1 MNKDEKN
8 AAYYYR
14 KKNSSSTNVK
24 PVLARTQSDLSG
36 FGENEFRSLTP
47 SRMAPKPPSIN
58 TNVQKE
64 PFGSGSSSF
73 AASRTNS
80 RTPLGSRQTSSNS
93 IQKLHSYSSV
103 DSRQSDEK
111 PQKKSAFESFVS
123 SMSSLLTGGSGSSP
137 TNLHAS
143 GASSPRKSTIISS
156 PFDPKHVTHVGFNYE
171 TGEFT
176 GMPTEWQALLKVS
189 GITKSEQVQHPQAVL
204 DAMAF
209 YSQSKKYLENG
220 TSPPFPRDSVE
231 RSAVPSPISS
241 ISSGASSPVQTRNAL
256 PSNLQPSRPAPTP
269 PVSTG
274 VNSSIASPKPVK
286 SPKQFTSHQSSPL
299 ASKKPANQVLRSH
312 SPVLLPSPS
321 LSSVQPKQ
329 IRPNNTPQTRHNES
343 PAKQITA
350 QPPSTEAVTT
360 QRVQKRGARQQPND
374 AATIAK
380 LQSIC
385 NKENPTLLYRNFT
398 KIGQGASG
406 DVFSARQV
414 GTNLSVAIKKM
425 NINQQPKKE
434 FIVNEILVMKSHHH
448 KNIVNFIDTFFF
460 KSELWMI
467 MEYMRGG
474 SLTEVVTNNTLTE
487 GQMATIC
494 RETLEGL
501 RHLHRNGIVHRDIKS
516 DNILLSLQG
525 DVKLTDFGFCA
536 QINSQMSK
544 RTTMVG
550 TPYWMAPE
558 VVTRKE
564 YGFKVDVWSLGIMA
578 IEMVEGEPPYL
589 NENPLRALYL
599 IATIG
604 TPKVSRS
611 ELLSSA
617 FNDFLTKSLNVNPK
631 IRPSSEELLRHPFLK
646 KSVPLTSLIPL
657 IKSIHRAR

>member
-1 MNKDEKN
+1 MMNRDEKN
-8 AAYYYR
+8 ASFYFR
-14 KKNSSSTNVK
+14 KKNPSSTSVK
-24 PVLARTQSDLSG
+24 PVLTRTPSELSG
-36 FGENEFRSLTP
+36 FNENEFRSLTP
-47 SRMAPKPPSIN
+47 SRMAPKPPAIN
-58 TNVQKE
+58 TNFSKDA
-64 PFGSGSSSF
+64 FGASSF
-73 AASRTNS
+73 AASNP
-80 RTPLGSRQTSSNS
+80 TPRLSLGSRQTSSNS
-93 IQKLHSYSSV
+93 IQKLHSYSSS
-103 DSRQSDEK
+103 DSRHSDEK
-111 PQKKSAFESFVS
+111 HQKKSAFESFVS

-137 TNLHAS
+137 TNSHAS
-143 GASSPRKSTIISS
+143 GTNSPRKSTIISS

-220 TSPPFPRDSVE
+220 TSPPFPQDSGE
-231 RSAVPSPISS
+231 RAAGPSPISS
-241 ISSGASSPVQTRNAL
+241 VSTGTSSPVYNNRNAF

-274 VNSSIASPKPVK
+274 ANSPIASPRPLK
-286 SPKQFTSHQSSPL
+286 SPKPYTSHQSSPL
-299 ASKKPANQVLRSH
+299 ASKKSLNHMIRSH
-312 SPVLLPSPS
+312 SPVLLHSPTS
-321 LSSVQPKQ
+321 NPVQPKH
-329 IRPNNTPQTRHNES
+329 IRPNNTAQINRDES
-343 PAKQITA
+343 SPKPAASQA
-350 QPPSTEAVTT
+350 AAEAAAT

-374 AATIAK
+374 AAILSK

-385 NKENPTLLYRNFT
+385 NKENPTLLYRNFS

-448 KNIVNFIDTFFF
+448 KNIVNFIETFFY

-604 TPKVSRS
+604 TPNVSRP
-611 ELLSSA
+611 ELLSSV
-617 FNDFLTKSLNVNPK
+617 FNDFLSKSLSVNPK
-631 IRPSSEELLRHPFLK
+631 LRPSSEELLRHPFLK
-646 KSVPLTSLIPL
+646 KSVPLSSLVPL
-657 IKSIHRAR
+657 IKSIHHSR

>member
-1 MNKDEKN
+1 MNRDEKN
-8 AAYYYR
+8 AAFYYR
-14 KKNSSSTNVK
+14 KKNPSSTSIK
-24 PVLARTQSDLSG
+24 PVLTRTQSDLSG
-36 FGENEFRSLTP
+36 FSENEFRSLTP

-58 TNVQKE
+58 TNIQKDA
-64 PFGSGSSSF
+64 FGSNSF
-73 AASRTNS
+73 AASRSSS

-123 SMSSLLTGGSGSSP
+123 SMSSLFTGGNGSSP
-137 TNLHAS
+137 TSSYTS
-143 GASSPRKSTIISS
+143 GASSPRKSAVISS

-231 RSAVPSPISS
+231 RAAAPSPISS
-241 ISSGASSPVQTRNAL
+241 ISTGASSPVHNRNAF

-274 VNSSIASPKPVK
+274 ANSSIASPKPVNP
-286 SPKQFTSHQSSPL
+286 PKAYTSHQSSPL
-299 ASKKPANQVLRSH
+299 ASKKSFNQVLRSQ
-312 SPVLLPSPS
+312 SPVLLPSPT
-321 LSSVQPKQ
+321 LSSVQPKH
-329 IRPNNTPQTRHNES
+329 IRPNKTPQTCHDELPTK
-343 PAKQITA
+343 PAAVQV
-350 QPPSTEAVTT
+350 PPTEATAT
-360 QRVQKRGARQQPND
+360 QRVQKRGPRQQPND
-374 AATIAK
+374 AATLAK

-385 NKENPTLLYRNFT
+385 NKENPTLLYRNFS

-474 SLTEVVTNNTLTE
+474 SLTEVVTNNTITE

-604 TPKVSRS
+604 TPKVSRP
-611 ELLSSA
+611 ELLSST
-617 FNDFLTKSLNVNPK
+617 FNDFLAKSLNVNPK

-646 KSVPLTSLIPL
+646 RSVPLTSLIPL
-657 IKSIHRAR
+657 IKSIHRSR